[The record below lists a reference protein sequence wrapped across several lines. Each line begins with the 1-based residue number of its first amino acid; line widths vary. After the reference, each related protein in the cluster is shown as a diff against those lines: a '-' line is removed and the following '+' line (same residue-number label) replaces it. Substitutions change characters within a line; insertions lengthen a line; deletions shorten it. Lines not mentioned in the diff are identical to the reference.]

1 MPPPKR
7 RNLYATLGVH
17 RYASELEIRAA
28 YRRRALEKHP
38 DKGGSHEAFL
48 ALINAFEVLSDPRVR
63 EDYDRDLEKRGE
75 RDGLGRLKRVIDERP
90 LQPPAPPNPQREVE
104 VSPPQAEEFGP
115 FAPAPGPRQEQRE
128 AQAKVGSKRA
138 RQAGTT
144 RHRPEHSEAQ
154 ASTAAGPQE
163 AQEVQSVWRQLLEA
177 EAETEFPAI
186 LKGRSWRFLGAVAGE
201 GHDFLR
207 RRAWLQK
214 VPKPPKKKMPVQK
227 KASKTAGRKVGLQS
241 LMDAS
246 KKDSLGEKAC
256 QHMQKHIRKVG
267 PRSFNLVMCFDWLEV
282 ASSSTHLVEAIDW
295 HIILMKF
302 QRLAKEI
309 FSQGHA
315 DDYPLVSETL
325 QSILDEH
332 TQQGGRAPTLTFAL
346 RMYFRNGEKH
356 KLFRFFRTTDLR
368 WVLHCRTRIKALM
381 PTCDHDVFLRAVRGM
396 CQKSI
401 EMSGEAHKK
410 HYDKIR
416 ADNAAMKA
424 ARKLQAKNNAKLH
437 ARAQAA
443 VQFLAQARKK
453 FKAGKDMQDLD
464 AVFCDFGMGEE
475 LCFFAIVQAQ
485 GSGHSAGPLRETWQK
500 AAKDLQALKKIQK
513 SKGFA
518 AAMAEAQRLD
528 EDEMLR

>member
-1 MPPPKR
+1 MPPKR

-48 ALINAFEVLSDPRVR
+48 ALINAFEVLSDPPVR
-63 EDYDRDLEKRGE
+63 EQYDKDLEKRGD
-75 RDGLGRLKRVIDERP
+75 RDGLQRLKRLVSENEERP
-90 LQPPAPPNPQREVE
+90 PQREV
-104 VSPPQAEEFGP
+104 VAPPE
-115 FAPAPGPRQEQRE
+115 PGLREE
-128 AQAKVGSKRA
+128 AQAQAKGRKRP
-138 RQAGTT
+138 RQAQATTAGTAT
-144 RHRPEHSEAQ
+144 ARPRPEPSKE
-154 ASTAAGPQE
+154 SPEE
-163 AQEVQSVWRQLLEA
+163 AQEAQSVWRQLLEA
-177 EAETEFPAI
+177 DAEDEFPSI

-201 GHDFLR
+201 GQDFLR
-207 RRAWLQK
+207 RRAWFQK
-214 VPKPPKKKMPVQK
+214 VPKPPKKTVRVRKTAKM
-227 KASKTAGRKVGLQS
+227 AGRKVGLQS

-267 PRSFNLVMCFDWLEV
+267 PRSFGLVMCFDWLEV
-282 ASSSTHLVEAIDW
+282 ASNSTHLAEAIDW

-302 QRLAKEI
+302 QREAKKI

-315 DDYPLVSETL
+315 DDYPLVSNTL

-332 TQQGGRAPTLTFAL
+332 AQQGGRAPTLTFAL

-368 WVLHCRTRIKALM
+368 WVLDCRKRIKALM
-381 PTCDHDVFLRAVRGM
+381 PTCDHDAFLRAVRGM

-401 EMSGEAHKK
+401 DMSGEAQKR
-410 HYDKIR
+410 HYEKIR
-416 ADNAAMKA
+416 ADKAAMKA
-424 ARKLQAKNNAKLH
+424 ARQLQTKKNAKLH

-443 VQFLAQARKK
+443 VQFLVQARNK

-464 AVFCDFGMGEE
+464 AIFCDFGMGEQV
-475 LCFFAIVQAQ
+475 CFFAIVQAQ
-485 GSGHSAGPLRETWQK
+485 GSRHSAGPLRDTWQK

-513 SKGFA
+513 SKGFPA
-518 AAMAEAQRLD
+518 AVAEAQRLD
-528 EDEMLR
+528 EDEMFR